1 MLRIFSISLL
11 LPSLSSCTW
20 LVLQDAAA
28 TTCAGDDDCGA
39 GRQCDGDVCVT
50 AGAQAP
56 PPAGTVVDGAGG
68 VVVGPDD
75 VTLTIP
81 PLAISDATAFVIARE
96 TATLPHDNFDADS
109 GFFTITPATDFAVSA
124 TLRVT
129 GAGAFFQRPA
139 DDGATWIPIDGAG
152 DVVDIDSTGTFAR
165 GALVEAP

>member
-28 TTCAGDDDCGA
+28 TACAGDDDCGA
-39 GRQCDGDVCVT
+39 GRQCDDDVCVA
-50 AGAQAP
+50 AGAEAP
-56 PPAGTVVDGAGG
+56 PPDGTVVDDAGG
-68 VVVGPDD
+68 VVVGPDG

-81 PLAISDATAFVIARE
+81 AQAVSGATAFVIARE
-96 TATLPHDNFDADS
+96 TATLLHENFDASS
-109 GFFTITPATDFAVSA
+109 GFFTITPATDFAVAA

-129 GAGAFFQRPA
+129 GEGAFFQRPA

-152 DVVDIDSTGTFAR
+152 DDVAIDSTGTFAR
-165 GALVEAP
+165 GALVEAS